1 MLELQLGLRT
11 NNSGVVAF
19 NALKRAV
26 YTLLCADTVGCFKDN
41 HPKTIAMGSSCI
53 FVCLFVTEEILYSIS
68 ITVVSDQ
75 GS

>member
-26 YTLLCADTVGCFKDN
+26 YTLLCADTMVGFIDN
-41 HPKTIAMGSSCI
+41 HPKTLGYS
-53 FVCLFVTEEILYSIS
+53 FVFVFNGGGI
-68 ITVVSDQ
+68 
-75 GS
+75 